1 MLASRM
7 PWLSPPLNPIWLWG
21 SIPSGCSPHLY
32 PHTLGIFTAFIHCG
46 ALTETAESKKRQ
58 APAVR
63 VVGTGAVAALGSFLP
78 VWN

>member
-7 PWLSPPLNPIWLWG
+7 PSPSPPLNPIWLWG
-21 SIPSGCSPHLY
+21 SIPSGCSLHLY
-32 PHTLGIFTAFIHCG
+32 PHTLGIFTTFIHCG
-46 ALTETAESKKRQ
+46 ALMETAESSK

-63 VVGTGAVAALGSFLP
+63 VVGTGALAALGSFLP